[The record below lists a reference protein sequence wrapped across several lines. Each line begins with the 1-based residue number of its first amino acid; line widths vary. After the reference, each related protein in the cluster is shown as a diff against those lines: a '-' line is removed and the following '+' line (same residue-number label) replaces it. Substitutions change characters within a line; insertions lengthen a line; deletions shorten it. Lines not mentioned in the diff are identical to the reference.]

1 MNIINKEILGN
12 INIADMD
19 KYGSSITGI
28 RLNVNNAY
36 TDIPDLLKEY
46 IDSNEED
53 NESWQQI
60 QNRINYIYS
69 AVSIMLAKL
78 DEETNFILKVK
89 EDISNNKLFIFKPNL
104 ISPICID
111 PTTHGAGLMIY
122 LNTNW
127 SIIAAIMRWFHDYA
141 NIHYSPYGYCRRWLQ
156 H

>member
-89 EDISNNKLFIFKPNL
+89 EDISNNKLLIFKPNL

-111 PTTHGAGLMIY
+111 PTTHGAGLMI
-122 LNTNW
+122 
-127 SIIAAIMRWFHDYA
+127 
-141 NIHYSPYGYCRRWLQ
+141 
-156 H
+156 

>member
-89 EDISNNKLFIFKPNL
+89 
-104 ISPICID
+104 
-111 PTTHGAGLMIY
+111 
-122 LNTNW
+122 
-127 SIIAAIMRWFHDYA
+127 
-141 NIHYSPYGYCRRWLQ
+141 
-156 H
+156 